1 MIKQL
6 RKKVLVTIMCFVTLI
21 IAAFLIVINAVPV
34 QRDRQEAREYLAR
47 MSEIGGG
54 RPQLSPLPAGG
65 APDAPPNERGGGNMF
80 SMANAVTVRLSAD
93 GSVLSWDGD
102 REESF
107 SLEYLTAFA
116 GDVLASGKEFG
127 VRDGQYYLLR
137 SAGTQR
143 LLLLLDNGIGFASAR
158 RNLLL
163 SLAAGAAAW
172 VLLLTL
178 SVFLVNRMTGPVAEA
193 FERQRQFIADAGH
206 ELKTP
211 IAVIAA
217 NANVLESESGGS
229 KWLSYIRTETQRM
242 DGLVKDLTALA
253 AMDAS
258 EGKGELAELDL
269 SSAVLSAALPFESL
283 AFERGMTLSLEVADG
298 VRCRGNEER
307 LMQLVTILL
316 SNALKYGEDGGEI
329 KVTLRQD
336 HRRAL
341 LQVYNTGQGI
351 RPEELERI
359 FDRFYRADKARSRA
373 SGSYGLGLA
382 IAKAIVT
389 EHGGRISAA
398 SEPGKWAR
406 FDVLLNT

>member
-34 QRDRQEAREYLAR
+34 QRDRQEAREYLTR

-107 SLEYLTAFA
+107 SREYLTAFA
-116 GDVLASGKEFG
+116 EDVLASGKEFG

-283 AFERGMTLSLEVADG
+283 AFERGMTLSLDVKDG

-316 SNALKYGEDGGEI
+316 SNALKYGEEGGEI

>member
-34 QRDRQEAREYLAR
+34 QRDRQEAREYLTR

-54 RPQLSPLPAGG
+54 RPQLSPPPAGD

-163 SLAAGAAAW
+163 SLAAGATAW

-283 AFERGMTLSLEVADG
+283 AFERGMTLSLEVKES

-307 LMQLVTILL
+307 LVQLVTILL

-329 KVTLRQD
+329 KVTLRQE